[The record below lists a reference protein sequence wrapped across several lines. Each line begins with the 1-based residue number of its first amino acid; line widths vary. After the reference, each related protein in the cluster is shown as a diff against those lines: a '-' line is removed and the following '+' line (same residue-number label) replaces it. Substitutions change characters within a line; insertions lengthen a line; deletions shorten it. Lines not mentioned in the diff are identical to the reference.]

1 MERYNS
7 ADYTKTMDTFKLKV
21 ERAAEYITFK
31 KELKILLPHITHI
44 DEDGFAIMSIFDHE
58 CSEFESRYFLY
69 NKDPAKDEH
78 HIKNHYDRILF
89 KGTLKQCFEEIRT
102 RYYYE

>member
-1 MERYNS
+1 
-7 ADYTKTMDTFKLKV
+7 MDTFKLKV

-58 CSEFESRYFLY
+58 CSEYESRYFLY
-69 NKDPAKDEH
+69 DKDPAKDEH
-78 HIKNHYDRILF
+78 HIKNHYDRVLF
-89 KGTLKQCFEEIRT
+89 SGTLKQCFEEIRT